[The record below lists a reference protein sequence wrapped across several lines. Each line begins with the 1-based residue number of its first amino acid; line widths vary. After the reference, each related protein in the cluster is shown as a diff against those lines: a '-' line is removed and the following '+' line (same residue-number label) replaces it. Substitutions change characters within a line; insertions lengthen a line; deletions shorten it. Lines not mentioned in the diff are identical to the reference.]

1 MALGER
7 PKNASS
13 KVSRLTPVK
22 RFTPLRQLCES
33 SEYRTKT
40 ASQVRVTQVYAGM
53 LRRAPDTSGYNY
65 WTNKDATSSTG
76 LLQLI
81 KTIRTGSSY
90 ANRF

>member
-1 MALGER
+1 MHSGVL
-7 PKNASS
+7 NAHNG
-13 KVSRLTPVK
+13 V
-22 RFTPLRQLCES
+22 
-33 SEYRTKT
+33 
-40 ASQVRVTQVYAGM
+40 
-53 LRRAPDTSGYNY
+53 RRAPDTSGYNY